1 MLMDHIRR
9 IAVFLTVLIMA
20 AGTLF
25 CSSPVDYSD
34 PDNWA
39 YYGIGE
45 GKDADLFL
53 ICPTVDMGTGG
64 NLNMSMDD
72 EKVKANFT
80 GALNM
85 ERGIY
90 EDSAV
95 MYAPFYRQ
103 IVFPLYLGSEE
114 YMKPYLD
121 IAYDDV
127 SAAFEYYMENINDG
141 RPLILAGFSQGAQH
155 ALRLLEDY
163 FDDPEYS
170 DLLVAA
176 YCIGWRITA
185 EDLAKGGVSDIEER
199 IRKAYPAKKPAES
212 IRAMAADIGAGDMT
226 VKDIVDEL
234 KKPARDPREDAPPVV
249 FRNDVRSFDDL
260 EEGMELTGTVRN
272 VVDFGAFV
280 DIGVKN
286 DGLVHV
292 SQLSHKYV
300 KHPMDVVAVGDTVKV
315 KILGIDRDKQK
326 VSLTMK
332 L

>member
-1 MLMDHIRR
+1 MLMNHIRR

-20 AGTLF
+20 AGSLL

-34 PDNWA
+34 PDSWA

-85 ERGIY
+85 EKGIY

-114 YMKPYLD
+114 DMKPYLD
-121 IAYDDV
+121 IAYEDV

-185 EDLAKGGVSDIEER
+185 EDLERSPHLKMAEGEDDTGVIVMFSTEAPEADSSIIVPEG
-199 IRKAYPAKKPAES
+199 IRTLGINPLNWRMDSTPADRS
-212 IRAMAADIGAGDMT
+212 LNIGACFTDYSGAITGEIPNLTGCYLDEDRGT
-226 VKDIVDEL
+226 LKAVDII
-234 KKPARDPREDAPPVV
+234 PEDYSNSLFPDGVYHLYDYQFF
-249 FRNDVRSFDDL
+249 FRNL
-260 EEGMELTGTVRN
+260 EENVRTRLESWQE
-272 VVDFGAFV
+272 A
-280 DIGVKN
+280 
-286 DGLVHV
+286 H
-292 SQLSHKYV
+292 S
-300 KHPMDVVAVGDTVKV
+300 
-315 KILGIDRDKQK
+315 
-326 VSLTMK
+326 
-332 L
+332 

>member
-1 MLMDHIRR
+1 MLMNHIRR

-20 AGTLF
+20 AGSLL
-25 CSSPVDYSD
+25 CSSPVDYSY

-114 YMKPYLD
+114 DMKPYLD

-185 EDLAKGGVSDIEER
+185 EDLERSPHLKMAEGEDDTGVIVMFSTEAPEADSSIIVPEG
-199 IRKAYPAKKPAES
+199 IRTLGINPLNWRMDSTPADRS
-212 IRAMAADIGAGDMT
+212 LNIGACFTDYSGAITGEIPNLTGCYLDEDRGT
-226 VKDIVDEL
+226 LKAIDII
-234 KKPARDPREDAPPVV
+234 PEDYSNSLFPDGVYHLYDYQFF
-249 FRNDVRSFDDL
+249 FRNL
-260 EEGMELTGTVRN
+260 EENVRTRLESWQE
-272 VVDFGAFV
+272 A
-280 DIGVKN
+280 
-286 DGLVHV
+286 H
-292 SQLSHKYV
+292 SW
-300 KHPMDVVAVGDTVKV
+300 
-315 KILGIDRDKQK
+315 
-326 VSLTMK
+326 
-332 L
+332 

>member
-1 MLMDHIRR
+1 MLMNHIRR

-20 AGTLF
+20 AGSLL
-25 CSSPVDYSD
+25 CSSPVDYSY

-114 YMKPYLD
+114 DMKPYLD

-127 SAAFEYYMENINDG
+127 SAAFEYYMENIKKSPHLKMAEGEDDTGVIVMFSTEAPEADSSIIVPEGIRTLGIN
-141 RPLILAGFSQGAQH
+141 PLNWRTDSTLADRSLNIGACFTDYSG
-155 ALRLLEDY
+155 AITGEMPNLTGCYLDEERGTLKAVDIIPEDY
-163 FDDPEYS
+163 SNSLFPD
-170 DLLVAA
+170 
-176 YCIGWRITA
+176 
-185 EDLAKGGVSDIEER
+185 GVYHLYD
-199 IRKAYPAKKPAES
+199 YQFF
-212 IRAMAADIGAGDMT
+212 
-226 VKDIVDEL
+226 
-234 KKPARDPREDAPPVV
+234 
-249 FRNDVRSFDDL
+249 FRNL
-260 EEGMELTGTVRN
+260 EENVRTRLESWQE
-272 VVDFGAFV
+272 A
-280 DIGVKN
+280 
-286 DGLVHV
+286 H
-292 SQLSHKYV
+292 S
-300 KHPMDVVAVGDTVKV
+300 
-315 KILGIDRDKQK
+315 
-326 VSLTMK
+326 
-332 L
+332 

>member
-1 MLMDHIRR
+1 MLMNHIRR

-20 AGTLF
+20 AGSLF

-34 PDNWA
+34 QDNWA

-53 ICPTVDMGTGG
+53 ICPTVDMGTDG

-85 ERGIY
+85 EKGIY

-114 YMKPYLD
+114 DMKPYLD

-163 FDDPEYS
+163 FDDPEYN

-185 EDLAKGGVSDIEER
+185 EDLERSPHLKMAEGEDDTGVIVMFSTEAPEADSSIIVPEG
-199 IRKAYPAKKPAES
+199 IRTLGINPLNWRMDSTPADRS
-212 IRAMAADIGAGDMT
+212 LNIGACFTDYSGAITGEIPNLTGCYLDEDRGT
-226 VKDIVDEL
+226 LKAVDII
-234 KKPARDPREDAPPVV
+234 PEDYSNSLFPDGVYHLYDYQFF
-249 FRNDVRSFDDL
+249 FRNL
-260 EEGMELTGTVRN
+260 EENVRTRLESWQE
-272 VVDFGAFV
+272 A
-280 DIGVKN
+280 
-286 DGLVHV
+286 H
-292 SQLSHKYV
+292 S
-300 KHPMDVVAVGDTVKV
+300 
-315 KILGIDRDKQK
+315 
-326 VSLTMK
+326 
-332 L
+332 

>member
-1 MLMDHIRR
+1 MHMIMAHIRR

-20 AGTLF
+20 ADSLF

-39 YYGIGE
+39 YYAIGE

-114 YMKPYLD
+114 DMKPYLD

-185 EDLAKGGVSDIEER
+185 EDLEKSPHLKMAEGEDDTGVIVMFSTEAPEADSSIIVPEG
-199 IRKAYPAKKPAES
+199 IRTLGINPLNWRTDS
-212 IRAMAADIGAGDMT
+212 TLADRSLNIGACFTDYSGAITGEMPNLTGCYLDEDRGT
-226 VKDIVDEL
+226 LKAVDII
-234 KKPARDPREDAPPVV
+234 PEDYSNSLFPDGVYHLYDYQFF
-249 FRNDVRSFDDL
+249 FRNL
-260 EEGMELTGTVRN
+260 EENVRTRLESWQE
-272 VVDFGAFV
+272 A
-280 DIGVKN
+280 
-286 DGLVHV
+286 H
-292 SQLSHKYV
+292 S
-300 KHPMDVVAVGDTVKV
+300 
-315 KILGIDRDKQK
+315 
-326 VSLTMK
+326 
-332 L
+332 

>member
-1 MLMDHIRR
+1 MLMNHIRR
-9 IAVFLTVLIMA
+9 IAVFLTVLIMV
-20 AGTLF
+20 AGSLF

-34 PDNWA
+34 QDNWA

-53 ICPTVDMGTGG
+53 ICPTVDMGTDG

-85 ERGIY
+85 EKGIY

-114 YMKPYLD
+114 DMKPYLD

-185 EDLAKGGVSDIEER
+185 EDLERSSHLKMAEGEDDTGVIVMFSTEAPEADSSIIVPAGIRTLGINPLNWRTDSTPADRSLNIGACFTDYSGAITGEIPNLTGCYLDEER
-199 IRKAYPAKKPAES
+199 GTLKAV
-212 IRAMAADIGAGDMT
+212 DI
-226 VKDIVDEL
+226 I
-234 KKPARDPREDAPPVV
+234 PEDYSNSLFPDGVYHLYDYQFF
-249 FRNDVRSFDDL
+249 FRNL
-260 EEGMELTGTVRN
+260 EENVRTRLESWQE
-272 VVDFGAFV
+272 A
-280 DIGVKN
+280 
-286 DGLVHV
+286 H
-292 SQLSHKYV
+292 S
-300 KHPMDVVAVGDTVKV
+300 
-315 KILGIDRDKQK
+315 
-326 VSLTMK
+326 
-332 L
+332 

>member
-1 MLMDHIRR
+1 MLMNHIRR

-20 AGTLF
+20 AGSLL
-25 CSSPVDYSD
+25 CSSPVDYSY

-114 YMKPYLD
+114 DMKPYLD

-185 EDLAKGGVSDIEER
+185 EDLERSPHLKMAEGEDDTGVIVMFSTEAPEADSSIIVPEG
-199 IRKAYPAKKPAES
+199 IRTLGINPLNWRTDS
-212 IRAMAADIGAGDMT
+212 TLADRSLNIGACFTDYSGAITGEIPNLTGCYLDEDRGT
-226 VKDIVDEL
+226 LKAIDII
-234 KKPARDPREDAPPVV
+234 PEDYSNSLFPDGVYHLYDYQFF
-249 FRNDVRSFDDL
+249 FRNL
-260 EEGMELTGTVRN
+260 EENVRTRLESWQE
-272 VVDFGAFV
+272 A
-280 DIGVKN
+280 
-286 DGLVHV
+286 H
-292 SQLSHKYV
+292 SW
-300 KHPMDVVAVGDTVKV
+300 
-315 KILGIDRDKQK
+315 
-326 VSLTMK
+326 
-332 L
+332 

>member
-1 MLMDHIRR
+1 MLMNHIRR

-20 AGTLF
+20 AGSLL
-25 CSSPVDYSD
+25 CSSPVDYSY

-114 YMKPYLD
+114 DMKPYLD

-185 EDLAKGGVSDIEER
+185 EDLEKSPHLKMAEGEDDTGVIVMFSTEAPEADSSIIVPEG
-199 IRKAYPAKKPAES
+199 IRTLGINPLNWRTDS
-212 IRAMAADIGAGDMT
+212 TLADRSLNIGACFTDYSGAITGEMPNLTGCYLDEDRGT
-226 VKDIVDEL
+226 LKAVDII
-234 KKPARDPREDAPPVV
+234 PEDYSNSLFPDGVYHLYDYQFF
-249 FRNDVRSFDDL
+249 FRNL
-260 EEGMELTGTVRN
+260 EENVRTRLESWQE
-272 VVDFGAFV
+272 A
-280 DIGVKN
+280 
-286 DGLVHV
+286 H
-292 SQLSHKYV
+292 S
-300 KHPMDVVAVGDTVKV
+300 
-315 KILGIDRDKQK
+315 
-326 VSLTMK
+326 
-332 L
+332 

>member
-1 MLMDHIRR
+1 MLMNHIRR

-20 AGTLF
+20 AGSLL
-25 CSSPVDYSD
+25 CSSPVDYSY

-114 YMKPYLD
+114 DMKPYLD

-185 EDLAKGGVSDIEER
+185 EDLERSPHLKMAEGEDDTGVIVMFSTEAPEADSSIIVPEG
-199 IRKAYPAKKPAES
+199 IRTLGINPLNWRMDSTPADRS
-212 IRAMAADIGAGDMT
+212 LNIGACFTDYSGAITGEIPNLTGCYLDEDRGT
-226 VKDIVDEL
+226 LKAVDII
-234 KKPARDPREDAPPVV
+234 PEDYSNSLFPDGVYHLYDYQFF
-249 FRNDVRSFDDL
+249 FRNL
-260 EEGMELTGTVRN
+260 EENVRTRLESWQE
-272 VVDFGAFV
+272 A
-280 DIGVKN
+280 
-286 DGLVHV
+286 H
-292 SQLSHKYV
+292 S
-300 KHPMDVVAVGDTVKV
+300 
-315 KILGIDRDKQK
+315 
-326 VSLTMK
+326 
-332 L
+332 

>member
-1 MLMDHIRR
+1 MLMNHIRR

-20 AGTLF
+20 AGSLF

-64 NLNMSMDD
+64 NLNMSMVD

-114 YMKPYLD
+114 DMKPYLD

-185 EDLAKGGVSDIEER
+185 EDLERSPHLKMAEGEADTGVIVMFSTEAPEADSSIIVPEGIRTLGINPLNWMTDSTPADRSLNIGACFTDYSGAITGEIPNLTGCYLDEER
-199 IRKAYPAKKPAES
+199 GTLKAV
-212 IRAMAADIGAGDMT
+212 DI
-226 VKDIVDEL
+226 I
-234 KKPARDPREDAPPVV
+234 PEDYSNSLFPDGVYHLYDYQFF
-249 FRNDVRSFDDL
+249 FRNL
-260 EEGMELTGTVRN
+260 EENVRTRLESWQE
-272 VVDFGAFV
+272 A
-280 DIGVKN
+280 
-286 DGLVHV
+286 H
-292 SQLSHKYV
+292 S
-300 KHPMDVVAVGDTVKV
+300 
-315 KILGIDRDKQK
+315 
-326 VSLTMK
+326 
-332 L
+332 